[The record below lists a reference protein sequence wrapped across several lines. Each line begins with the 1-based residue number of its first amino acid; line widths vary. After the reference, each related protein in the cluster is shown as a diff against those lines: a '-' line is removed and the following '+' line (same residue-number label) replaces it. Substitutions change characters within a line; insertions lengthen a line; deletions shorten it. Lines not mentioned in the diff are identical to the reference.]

1 MPILSASEFEAVIN
15 NVRMRSEK
23 VITERGS
30 IPVLESAVRDLQT
43 IFQAARQPAK
53 LKGHRKLLDQVT
65 DVLTKEIPDDNAL
78 LDQLWDLA
86 DFIDYR
92 T

>member
-15 NVRMRSEK
+15 NVAMRTEK
-23 VITERGS
+23 LLTERGS
-30 IPVLESAVRDLQT
+30 IPSIESAVRDLQT
-43 IFQAARQPAK
+43 IFNAARQPAK
-53 LKGHRKLLDQVT
+53 LKAQRKLLEQVT
-65 DVLTKEIPDDNAL
+65 DLLTKEIPDDNNL

-86 DFIDYR
+86 DYIDYR